1 MKTWIE
7 KNREVT
13 VEMKKAE
20 RQQKIRELI
29 TSESIERQEDLVDHL
44 RAMGLT
50 VTQATISRDIKEM
63 QLIKVP
69 ADDGGY
75 RYGMP
80 AYQPQGEEGQLA
92 AALHDSLEQLKRNE
106 SFLAITVHP
115 GNGPAIASLIRK
127 MEFSTVFTTIGDDS
141 NVLVVCNS
149 ARAAVDLEEKLNAM
163 LD

>member
-1 MKTWIE
+1 MQ
-7 KNREVT
+7 
-13 VEMKKAE
+13 MKKAE

-29 TSESIERQEDLVDHL
+29 TNESIERQEDLVKHL
-44 RAMGLT
+44 REMGLT

-92 AALHDSLEQLKRNE
+92 TALHDSLEQLKRNDA
-106 SFLAITVHP
+106 FLALTVHP

-127 MEFSTVFTTIGDDS
+127 VDFAPVFTTIGDDS
-141 NVLVVCNS
+141 NVLIICTS
-149 ARAAVDLEEKLNAM
+149 AEAAVELEDKLSAM